1 MANIIREREG
11 IFVIRYKNYNG
22 YKPYKTSY
30 GIPSL
35 DVNNAELFETR
46 TKAYKRMLELKIDK
60 ECVVEEIKNEK
71 I

>member
-1 MANIIREREG
+1 MANTNREREG

-22 YKPYKTSY
+22 YTSY
-30 GIPSL
+30 GLPSL

-60 ECVVEEIKNEK
+60 KCIVEEIT
-71 I
+71 